1 MEIYID
7 GDGNEVTVQSLKD
20 MFGDDWETEAANL
33 GYSKKAEGVVAEDA
47 TVTPITPV
55 ASENMESDSEN
66 SSSELNIDE
75 WEVVTPSKT
84 EVVIPEDRKYTDII
98 EIPDFK
104 SQDTQDLVNAYNT
117 LYGGENGGFSFT
129 KRGSSRIGIEA
140 LNGNKIEVALNPEY
154 YEGPSPPG
162 GGINATGLALR
173 LGQAVGLIDKP
184 THTGEGQI
192 NEFLK
197 LNFDSEAQKQFNQNV
212 EVFEEEVLTN
222 IPQLKIDFLDEEDLS
237 VDSYMPINSIM
248 KGSKSADFQ
257 KYVRKNVS
265 QLYKD
270 NGGYLPE
277 YQITKKVN
285 SIIEDI
291 QLNEVKDNFD
301 RVYEQQYLPLLENEN
316 SSLALQ
322 NLKIQQIQEIVNP
335 KEKELASI
343 NASLINKEITL
354 NENFQNLGY
363 GEYGGTV
370 NEIKKLEARRDLLMK
385 EIFGKNTKFLF
396 DLETGR
402 RRIVPVGEEGG
413 IIVRD
418 EEDLTDKYNIAKV
431 NLQEIMKNNDFATV
445 KSKYN
450 VFNMEYGEFKKDIND
465 IKFDIR
471 VSFSKQLEK
480 LKQYGYKPNL
490 EASGTGGDFYVVRG
504 VKMKDMMK
512 LSRGID
518 PWLGSLKGYN
528 QFYGGYSADKE
539 IKDLKE
545 ISGIEGAPDAR
556 GLNATV
562 ANFKETQKRL
572 EVQREAWK
580 ELYLLNVDP
589 GSLSANDLALNGN
602 MIMNFVEGLGEALPT
617 FGGEAIEIETTRDV
631 LNRTQDLISN
641 INSTLEEGEKPIELT
656 TEQEEAFEVGFG
668 EELVRGMGGFVP
680 MIAELAAVTY
690 LTGGTGNFLGTG
702 RYLSKLK
709 NVTYLAKT
717 GKNSV
722 TPLSQAVV
730 AARARRAK
738 MTVDAYSKSKGLTQ
752 VSGSAFQKLQAL
764 GILGLQEEA
773 KMAALD
779 PLFGVDMPVGAGF
792 GFVLG
797 GAAMRKVLPTN
808 IFKGEYAVFNPF
820 IEKGFYSGLGGAAGA
835 QTAAPLEA
843 MVQSMLGQTDMQTF
857 VEEKYGNMSD
867 WAKHALMETI
877 QFSLIGFSHMATGK
891 SRKADFALTMQ
902 GKKNLQMEL
911 LIDIMKME
919 SKGKRSDLEKNDSQ
933 YINKV
938 QLYQEVSKQIK
949 VSENRERYL
958 NKDILMADTQSLFEK
973 YNRQYKKA
981 TKSDQPAF
989 DFKLNKSGKTEVVF
1003 RGSKPPL
1010 VRVNV
1015 NKMTPGTVP
1024 HEIFH
1029 TMMRQQFKNDVGLSG
1044 SLARNISKT
1053 LNGVD
1058 WQFGIKNIKGGL
1070 KSAVEKAYEKIQDKN
1085 SFNEEYTAAV
1095 VDLLRDPKNYESIVT
1110 NNVFGKIVQDIYG
1123 SLEKTLGDT
1132 PMKGLLPDLN
1142 TPQKVI
1148 NFLSRYGQSVGS
1160 GEYSPGMIQ
1169 RFKDI
1174 EIQKQKGGKVYD
1186 LINTQTGQK
1195 LNLDKAGQELLK
1207 TQQQRNRE
1215 FAENI
1220 KDKSGDYGKDIYDLI
1235 KDNQA
1240 LINQA
1245 LGFSTK
1251 LGDVQQSAITDV
1263 LVYQLLG
1270 VAKGRKTG
1278 MLDNYDGSTEVM
1290 TYLGNTIKS
1299 RRKEIYEEAGLD
1311 MTKRINEDISN
1322 IRGIADTGGFK
1333 AENLDAPKPKP
1344 RVKKTDPR
1352 ELDLTIDVQKDL
1364 IPEMQKDISNRDM
1377 SKETYKS
1384 LRLTEAEAKLLAET
1398 YGIVDSKGNPLAEWF
1413 TSPKRNLPKVA
1424 IEGFRQLRSD
1434 LNKNAQ
1440 AVLNIIPEGFTAGGK
1455 ATGVP
1460 NNLKKLLYRKN
1471 NSGNWELRKD
1481 LSIKDIQDILKEPA
1495 GALYR
1500 DAQVQTIKGL
1510 TELVFRGLKNKVA
1523 REAQGTG
1530 PESNSVIR
1538 DLADGKNPRMA
1549 QVILNAPN
1557 KPKTLSSIE
1566 KVFTAFANYS
1576 RDPEGFRKLYPDVAK
1591 FIETESIKMSES
1603 EAARGKTE
1611 APTFKKAPKADMK
1624 IAEASGAPK
1633 GVKIE
1638 NIIDGVTGKSM
1649 RSTQGDISLF
1659 DTARIE
1665 GFFKNIEDLA
1675 KYYPKNLPD
1684 FLKTKETLLQS
1695 FGSSSRGTGR
1705 NVGPDG
1711 AKITTD
1717 GNLMSESPVSKNQ
1730 YKRII
1735 DNLGEKYLGEVFD
1748 NIKPGDFMTESQ
1760 QKNALKKY
1768 FDTNDLSAL
1777 KKYINA
1783 SDNAYKADVYYAMG
1797 VIKQKYLY
1805 DAKTPAEFEARA
1817 RTIYD
1822 LAAANSS
1829 TIQGYGRQLVPIMA
1843 VKKTGSVGTMKLEHL
1858 KSSLEQSMQ
1867 EAKAI
1872 VEGKWAKDGRKI
1884 MNDYQ
1889 GVISF
1894 KKYLDV
1900 IDKLGGTTNT
1910 AGLSRMILDLKQ
1922 LKDYVTVESGFKE
1935 TLYDKLMQQN
1945 AQKLG
1950 QSVRKLEVPQLQDA
1964 MGRLSLE
1971 PSKPNVEIAKYELAN
1986 PKQTKQSY
1994 EADKALAKKSGT
2006 LSQIDLSKSELLNNM
2021 SNRDKAL
2028 ALARR
2033 LKKETKGISV
2043 YDFDDTL
2050 ARSKSNVLYTLPNG
2064 KKGKLN
2070 ATEFA
2075 KRSEALEAQGAK
2087 FDFSEFNKVIDGKP
2101 GPLVPRIKKAIG
2113 KFGNENMFVLT
2124 ARPQASANAI
2134 HKFLKGIGID
2144 IPLKNITG
2152 LENGSPTA
2160 KSNWILDKAAKG
2172 YNDFYFVDDAVKNV
2186 KAVKS
2191 VLDVIDVKSKVQLAL
2206 QQVDLNKTFNEIIQN
2221 KSGIGADKVFGRAKA
2236 EVVGRGKGRFD
2247 YIVSPGAEDFMG
2259 LLYKTLGKGKVGEKQ
2274 QEFYKKYLNDPFA
2287 KAEEMISKDQVKLA
2301 QDIKALKKSL
2311 GVVPKN
2317 LKKTNDTGFTNE
2329 TAVRVRMWTKMGLE
2343 VPGLSKADLR
2353 DLNKLVKDN
2362 PKLEAFADQLL
2373 LTTKN
2378 SGWSPP
2384 KADWLSGNL
2393 TLDARNLLRDVKRS
2407 EYLEQYG
2414 WTENVNQIFSEANL
2428 NKLQAAFG
2436 KSYRDALEGTISR
2449 MKTGR
2454 NRKSRNNLENKVLDY
2469 INNSVGA
2476 IMFLNTRSAVLQTIS
2491 SINFVN
2497 WTDNNPMAAGKALGN
2512 MPQYS
2517 KDFLKLMNS
2526 DYLISRRNGL
2536 KLNISE
2542 SEIAESGGGRG
2553 LINYMLNKGFVFT
2566 RYADS
2571 FAIASGGATFYR
2583 NRLNTYK
2590 KKGLSE
2596 KVAEERA
2603 FRDFREIA
2611 ENSQQSSR
2619 TDKISQQQASDLGR
2633 VILAFA
2639 NTPMQYMRIQ
2649 KKAYLDLVNGRGN
2662 WKTNASKIVYYGFI
2676 QNLMF
2681 NAIQNAMFGIA
2692 FGDDETDDK
2701 LMAKSGRVANGMADS
2716 LLRGMGLYG
2725 ATASMV
2731 KNTLMKIKQI
2741 QEKDGKKAYDAAIF
2755 EVLNVSPTIGSK
2767 ARKLRSAAISAE
2779 YGAFNDMEFSL
2790 DNEAY
2795 MALANIISATT
2806 NVPMDRAL
2814 RKAQNIDGALFD
2826 DVEMWQRISM
2836 LMGYQDWE
2844 LGMDRDT
2851 TGNKKKKKKE
2861 SVLNIDEWE

>member
-1 MEIYID
+1 MEIYVD
-7 GDGNEVTVQSLKD
+7 EFGNETTAQSLRQ
-20 MFGDDWETEAANL
+20 MFGDQWEIEAANL

-55 ASENMESDSEN
+55 ASENTVSSLEN
-66 SSSELNIDE
+66 SSLELEDE
-75 WEVVTPSKT
+75 WEVIVPDQT
-84 EVVIPEDRKYTDII
+84 EVVIPKDRKFGDLI
-98 EIPDFK
+98 EIPDFENQNTK
-104 SQDTQDLVNAYNT
+104 DLANVYNT
-117 LYGGENGGFSFT
+117 LYGGENGGFHFEADGKYGLNIT
-129 KRGSSRIGIEA
+129 A
-140 LNGNKIEVALNPEY
+140 LNGNEIGVK
-154 YEGPSPPG
+154 
-162 GGINATGLALR
+162 TGLTNMEIM
-173 LGQAVGLIDKP
+173 GSGLYTPETVEMKDA
-184 THTGEGQI
+184 ESMI

-197 LNFDSEAQKQFNQNV
+197 LNFDNEAQEQYNTNID
-212 EVFEEEVLTN
+212 VFEEEVMLNINDLTR
-222 IPQLKIDFLDEEDLS
+222 KFLEEEDYET
-237 VDSYMPINSIM
+237 DNFMPVNGLLTSTL
-248 KGSKSADFQ
+248 SADYEKFIRQ
-257 KYVRKNVS
+257 NVS
-265 QLYKD
+265 ETYKD

-277 YQITKKVN
+277 YQITQNVK
-285 SIIEDI
+285 SILQDVQSNELQLNYLLRSKQYEELKDSDNGDLAIED
-291 QLNEVKDNFD
+291 
-301 RVYEQQYLPLLENEN
+301 
-316 SSLALQ
+316 
-322 NLKIQQIQEIVNP
+322 LKVGHIQEIVDP
-335 KEKELASI
+335 AEKELASI
-343 NASLINKEITL
+343 NMALISKDIML
-354 NENFQNLGY
+354 NENFANLGY
-363 GEYGGTV
+363 
-370 NEIKKLEARRDLLMK
+370 NESINSLMNDRKKLEARRDLLQK
-385 EIFGKNTKFLF
+385 EVFGKNTKFLF
-396 DLETGR
+396 NLDNGSYRVTPESK
-402 RRIVPVGEEGG
+402 GG
-413 IIVRD
+413 LVVKN
-418 EEDLTDKYNIAKV
+418 EKDLTEQFGVAKIQV
-431 NLQEIMKNNDFATV
+431 REIMKNNPFATV
-445 KSKYN
+445 QSKYN
-450 VFNMEYGEFKKDIND
+450 IFNVGFEDFQRQMQDEKYDIT
-465 IKFDIR
+465 IKA
-471 VSFSKQLEK
+471 SMLQEGSPLAEK
-480 LKQYGYKPNL
+480 LNSMGYKI
-490 EASGTGGDFYVVRG
+490 ETKSFGKDKVIEGG
-504 VKMKDMMK
+504 
-512 LSRGID
+512 
-518 PWLGSLKGYN
+518 
-528 QFYGGYSADKE
+528 
-539 IKDLKE
+539 
-545 ISGIEGAPDAR
+545 EGAPYVTQGVVKDVSLKDLMYLKRIETSFLGPNAYQEFDKADKSQKPL
-556 GLNATV
+556 GYTLDQYVENSNVTLN
-562 ANFKETQKRL
+562 RL
-572 EVQREAWK
+572 SVMREAWK
-580 ELYLLNVDP
+580 QLYLLNVDP
-589 GSLSANDLALNGN
+589 ASIEANNLTPDGTGIEKLWKN
-602 MIMNFVEGLGEALPT
+602 NFVEGLAEALPFQDQSNYGYIASNKFNVDT
-617 FGGEAIEIETTRDV
+617 DRDILDRFQMV
-631 LNRTQDLISN
+631 IGD
-641 INSTLEEGEKPIELT
+641 INANLQEGEKPFELT
-656 TEQEEAFEVGFG
+656 KEQEENFEQGFG
-668 EELVRGMGGFVP
+668 EELVRGLGGFVP
-680 MIAELAAVTY
+680 MIAELAAITY
-690 LTGGTGNFLGTG
+690 MTGGTGNFLGTG
-702 RYLSKLK
+702 RYLNKLRT
-709 NVTYLAKT
+709 VTYLAKS

-730 AARARRAK
+730 AARARKAK
-738 MTVDAYSKSKGLTQ
+738 MTVDAYAKSKGLTKA
-752 VSGSAFQKLQAL
+752 SGDALQKLQAL
-764 GILGLQEEA
+764 GIMGLQEEA

-792 GFVLG
+792 GFVVG
-797 GAAMRKVLPTN
+797 GAGMRKLLPTGV
-808 IFKGEYAVFNPF
+808 FKGNYAPLNVFLD
-820 IEKGFYSGLGGAAGA
+820 KGLYSGLGGMAGA
-835 QTAAPLEA
+835 QTAAPMEA
-843 MVQSMLGQTDMQTF
+843 MVQSFMNQTDMQTF
-857 VEEKYGNMSD
+857 AEEKYGNMED

-877 QFSLIGFSHMATGK
+877 QFSLIGLTHTN
-891 SRKADFALTMQ
+891 KADRTMSMRGKRALQ
-902 GKKNLQMEL
+902 EKLAV
-911 LIDIMKME
+911 DIIKME
-919 SKGKRSDLEKNDSQ
+919 KQIGEGKLSKTDPLF
-933 YINKV
+933 INKS
-938 QLYQEVSKQIK
+938 QLFEQVSQQIRI
-949 VSENRERYL
+949 SENRERYL
-958 NKDILMADTQSLFEK
+958 DKNILMADTKSLFEK
-973 YNRQYKKA
+973 YNRQYKRE

-1029 TMMRQQFKNDVGLSG
+1029 TMMKQQFKNDVGLSG
-1044 SLARNISKT
+1044 SLARNISST
-1053 LNGVD
+1053 LNKVD
-1058 WQFGIKNIKGGL
+1058 WTFGIKNVKGGL
-1070 KSAVEKAYEKIQDKN
+1070 KGVVEQAYENIQNKD
-1085 SFNEEYTAAV
+1085 SFSEEFNAAV
-1095 VDLLRDPKNYESIVT
+1095 IDLLRSPENYEKLIT
-1110 NNVFGKIVQDIYG
+1110 GNVFGQIVQDIYG
-1123 SLEKTLGDT
+1123 AVEKTLGNT

-1148 NFLSRYGQSVGS
+1148 NFLGRYGKSTAA
-1160 GEYSPGMIQ
+1160 GEYSPGMIE

-1174 EIQKQKGGKVYD
+1174 KIQKQKDGKVYD
-1186 LINTQTGQK
+1186 LFDTQTGEK
-1195 LNLDKAGQELLK
+1195 LNLDKAAQELLK

-1215 FAENI
+1215 LAENI
-1220 KDKSGDYGKDIYDLI
+1220 KNKSGDYGKDIYDLI

-1240 LINQA
+1240 LINQS

-1251 LGDVQQSAITDV
+1251 LGDVQQSAITDA
-1263 LVYQLLG
+1263 LVYQMLG

-1290 TYLGNTIKS
+1290 TYLGNTIRS

-1364 IPEMQKDISNRDM
+1364 IPEMQKDISSRDM

-1413 TSPKRNLPKVA
+1413 TNPKRNLPKVA

-1471 NSGNWELRKD
+1471 NNGNWELRKD
-1481 LSIKDIQDILKEPA
+1481 LTIKDIQNILKEPA

-1549 QVILNAPN
+1549 QVILDAPN
-1557 KPKTLSSIE
+1557 KPKTLNSIE

-1591 FIETESIKMSES
+1591 FIEAESIKMSEA
-1603 EAARGKTE
+1603 EATRGKAE

-1649 RSTQGDISLF
+1649 RSVQGDVALF
-1659 DTARIE
+1659 DVARIE

-1705 NVGPDG
+1705 NVGRDG
-1711 AKITTD
+1711 AKITTE

-1730 YKRII
+1730 YERIVK
-1735 DNLGEKYLGEVFD
+1735 NLGEKYQGEIFD

-1760 QKNALKKY
+1760 QKNALKNY
-1768 FDTNDLSAL
+1768 FETNDLSAL

-1805 DAKTPAEFEARA
+1805 DAKTPKEFEARA

-1829 TIQGYGRQLVPIMA
+1829 TIQGYGRQLVPVMA
-1843 VKKTGSVGTMKLEHL
+1843 IKKTGTVGKLKLEHL
-1858 KSSLEQSMQ
+1858 KSSLEQSMA

-1872 VEGKWAKDGRKI
+1872 VEGRWAKDGRKI

-1889 GVISF
+1889 GIISF
-1894 KKYLDV
+1894 KKFLNV

-1910 AGLSRMILDLKQ
+1910 AGLSRMVLDLKE
-1922 LKDYVTVESGFKE
+1922 LKDYVTVESDFKQ

-1950 QSVRKLEVPQLQDA
+1950 QSVRKLESPQLQDA
-1964 MGRLSLE
+1964 MARMGLE

-1994 EADKALAKKSGT
+1994 ESNKALAKKSGT
-2006 LSQIDLSKSELLNNM
+2006 LSQVDLSKSELLNNM

-2050 ARSKSNVLYTLPNG
+2050 AKSKSNVLYTLPNG
-2064 KKGKLN
+2064 KRGKLN

-2087 FDFSEFNKVIDGKP
+2087 FDFSEFNRVIDGKP

-2186 KAVKS
+2186 KAVKA

-2236 EVVGRGKGRFD
+2236 EVVGRGKGKFD

-2274 QEFYKKYLNDPFA
+2274 QAFYKKYLNDPFA

-2343 VPGLSKADLR
+2343 VPGLSKADLK

-2373 LTTKN
+2373 LATKN
-2378 SGWSPP
+2378 SGWAPP

-2428 NKLQAAFG
+2428 NKLEAAFG
-2436 KSYRDALEGTISR
+2436 KSYRNALEGTIAR

-2454 NRKSRNNLENKVLDY
+2454 NRKVRNNLENKVLDY

-2497 WTDNNPMAAGKALGN
+2497 WTDNNPMAAGKALAN

-2526 DYLISRRNGL
+2526 DYLLSRRNGL

-2542 SEIAESGGGRG
+2542 SEIADAGGGRG

-2596 KVAEERA
+2596 KEAEARA

-2779 YGAFNDMEFSL
+2779 YGAFDDMEFSL

-2844 LGMDRDT
+2844 LGIGRDT
-2851 TGNKKKKKKE
+2851 TGNKKKKK
-2861 SVLNIDEWE
+2861 SVQNIDEWE